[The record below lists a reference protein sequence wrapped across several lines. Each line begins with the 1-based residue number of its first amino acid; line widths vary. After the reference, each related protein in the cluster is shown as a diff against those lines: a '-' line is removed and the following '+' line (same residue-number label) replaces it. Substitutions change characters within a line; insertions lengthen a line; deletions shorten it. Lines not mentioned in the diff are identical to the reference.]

1 MFAPKRETDF
11 VSPKIDCQKAIDE
24 GEEIRVEQSHKD
36 EVNIN
41 NIVKRAGGMELI
53 AKVNALKDWKF
64 DDVTSNDFQENMN
77 AIIKARDTF
86 ADVPSEIRRKFD
98 NDPAKFMDF
107 VRNPENIQAMIDL
120 GLSKAPEEV
129 PIAQV
134 EVVNLPETPPVK
146 PAGV

>member
-1 MFAPKRETDF
+1 MFKKPRPEGYVAP
-11 VSPKIDCQKAIDE
+11 VIDCQQAIID

-53 AKVNALKDWKF
+53 AKVNALKQFEF
-64 DDVTSNDFQENMN
+64 DDVTGNDFQESMN

-86 ADVPSEIRRKFD
+86 EQVPSEIRKQFD

-107 VRNPENIQAMIDL
+107 VHNPENAQALIDM

-129 PIAQV
+129 PVMQV
-134 EVVNLPETPPVK
+134 EVVNHPETPPVR
-146 PAGV
+146 PTGD

>member
-86 ADVPSEIRRKFD
+86 ADVPSEIRKKFD

-107 VRNPENIQAMIDL
+107 VRNPANIQEMIDL

-134 EVVNLPETPPVK
+134 EVMNLPETPPVK

>member
-86 ADVPSEIRRKFD
+86 ADVPSEIRKKFD

-134 EVVNLPETPPVK
+134 EVVNLPETPPVN

>member
-1 MFAPKRETDF
+1 MFRKPRPEGYIAP
-11 VSPKIDCQKAIDE
+11 VIDCQQAIIE

-53 AKVNALKDWKF
+53 AKVNALTQF
-64 DDVTSNDFQENMN
+64 EYDDVTGNDFQESMN

-86 ADVPSEIRRKFD
+86 DQVPSEIRKQFD

-107 VRNPENIQAMIDL
+107 VHNPDNSDALIEM
-120 GLSKAPEEV
+120 GLKKAPEV
-129 PIAQV
+129 ISPI
-134 EVVNLPETPPVK
+134 EVVVTNPETPP
-146 PAGV
+146 AEG

>member
-1 MFAPKRETDF
+1 MFAPKREVDY
-11 VSPKIDCQKAIDE
+11 VSPKVDCQQAILD

-41 NIVKRAGGMELI
+41 NIVKRAGGKELI
-53 AKVNALKDWKF
+53 QKVNALKEWKF

-86 ADVPSEIRRKFD
+86 ADVPSGIRKKFD

-107 VRNPENIQAMIDL
+107 VHNPENAQAMVDM

-129 PIAQV
+129 PVMQV
-134 EVVNLPETPPVK
+134 QVVNPPETPPD

>member
-1 MFAPKRETDF
+1 MFKKPRPEGYIAP
-11 VSPKIDCQKAIDE
+11 VIDCQQAIID

-53 AKVNALKDWKF
+53 AKVNALTQF
-64 DDVTSNDFQENMN
+64 EYDDVTGNDFQESMN

-86 ADVPSEIRRKFD
+86 DQVPSAIRKQFD

-107 VRNPENIQAMIDL
+107 VHNPVNSDSLIEM
-120 GLSKAPEEV
+120 GLKKAPEV
-129 PIAQV
+129 IPPI
-134 EVVNLPETPPVK
+134 EVVVKNPETPP
-146 PAGV
+146 AEG